1 MKHNVYSIFDTAS
14 GLYSRPFFDQ
24 SDAQAQRAFGD
35 IAIDATHPI
44 GQHPEDYT
52 LLRLGIFD
60 DQTGD
65 LNNEL
70 NESLTTGLEA
80 VSKSRNV
87 DAAKMAQLE
96 NAQSE
101 IAKMKSGSD
110 PYDSDI
116 PNSPGGTA

>member
-14 GLYSRPFFDQ
+14 GLYSRSFFDQ
-24 SDAQAQRAFGD
+24 SDAQAKRAFGD
-35 IAIDATHPI
+35 IAQDAQHSI

-65 LNNEL
+65 LHNEL

-80 VSKSRNV
+80 VAKSRNV
-87 DAAKMAQLE
+87 DAAKMAQLN

-101 IAKMKSGSD
+101 IAAMRNGHD
-110 PYDSDI
+110 PYDHK
-116 PNSPGGTA
+116 PGGSE